1 MKAEAKAK
9 LSIYAICFNML
20 IYLVLSVSIA
30 GAVASFPDQD
40 PTAVQYL
47 ITVPSLACIAGT
59 FLVPLLGSRLSQ
71 KTLSV
76 SAQAASIAGA
86 AIYVFFPRNLP
97 VLYAASVIIGL
108 AYGVLATTFP
118 VLVNIHIA
126 PERRN
131 TVTGI
136 ASGMV
141 QFGRL
146 ASLMIAGFLG
156 DIQWNFVYLTY
167 FLVVA
172 SLCILVP
179 CLPPDQPLPKSG
191 SRVTS
196 YGQFFRSA
204 GFWELVLADFL
215 FGILNFMISTHVSLY
230 IEGYGLGTA
239 STTGVLSSLSCGV
252 AGLVACFFAPIY
264 KRTGKNTL
272 FLIFLCVGIGYALM
286 GSITAIPIVFLGVLL
301 CNAAAAVFTPYILV
315 RAGQVAAQELVPFAV
330 SMAVASLNVGFFV
343 SPGLSNWTAA
353 VLLDGSPAAVYL
365 IGGLFSL
372 VLAAVCLFLFRT
384 RRDTPSVS

>member
-1 MKAEAKAK
+1 MKTETKAK

-30 GAVASFPDQD
+30 GAVASFPDKN

-59 FLVPLLGSRLSQ
+59 FLVPLLGTRFSQ
-71 KTLSV
+71 KVLTV
-76 SAQAASIAGA
+76 SAQAASIIGA
-86 AIYVFFPRNLP
+86 AIYVFLPHNLTI
-97 VLYAASVIIGL
+97 LYIASVIIGL
-108 AYGVLATTFP
+108 SYGILATTFP
-118 VLVNIHIA
+118 VLVNIHIP
-126 PERRN
+126 PERRSA
-131 TVTGI
+131 VTGI

-156 DIQWNFVYLTY
+156 DIRWNFVYLTY
-167 FLVVA
+167 FLVVVA
-172 SLCILVP
+172 LCILVP
-179 CLPPDQPLPKSG
+179 CLPPDRPLPKSN
-191 SRVTS
+191 SRATN
-196 YGQFFRSA
+196 YRQFFKSA

-215 FGILNFMISTHVSLY
+215 FGILNFLIATHVSLY
-230 IEGYGLGTA
+230 IEGYRLGTA

-252 AGLVACFFAPIY
+252 AGLVACCFAPIY

-272 FLIFLCVGIGYALM
+272 FLIFLCVGIGYVLM
-286 GSITAIPIVFLGVLL
+286 GSVITVPCVFIGVLL

-315 RAGQVAAQELVPFAV
+315 RSGEVAAPELVPFAV

-343 SPGLSNWTAA
+343 SPSLSNWAAA
-353 VLLDGSPAAVYL
+353 VLMDGSPAAVYL
-365 IGGLFSL
+365 IGGIFSL
-372 VLAAVCLFLFRT
+372 ILAAVCVFLFRT
-384 RRDTPSVS
+384 KRKT